1 MLKHLVTKGRG
12 YFFMLLLVS
21 LLGNGYVL
29 GQSQDYLA
37 NIAHLDVE
45 DGLLHREVNAIT
57 EDCKGFRWLG
67 TKMGLNRFDGHSF
80 QAWTKEK
87 DGLLYNSIGNIL
99 EDAKCN
105 LWLIPF
111 PYSGG
116 DFNIFNHHTGEISK
130 FSEKY
135 GEDFPFPL
143 EDIFEKVSATSKGEI
158 VFSTSRHGAL
168 VKVDTVGKMHIFELP
183 FESLR
188 LRAVTGD
195 DQLWAIA
202 NDTVLVKLDLNG
214 RILFRETHSLN
225 INIKYFFVDVDGNP
239 YFAGPNNSCYSLNEE
254 GQISLVPSGKFPL
267 QSNRKLSI
275 NEIIPFDQGKKTN
288 WINSSGYGV
297 SNPDIEGELFL
308 AGPDNDILYDVEEDF
323 PEIIENGFRSFFVDS
338 DKRMWIGG
346 NFGVYVLD
354 VHPNN
359 FSTYITGANDENPIT
374 NFSTRQIVNYGNDL
388 YVSFES
394 EGVFKVDIESGQ
406 YSEFSNIDHLTHYYF
421 GLAKGPDG
429 RLWVG
434 SLNSVYSFDTTTG
447 NYEIKRFK
455 DQEKATMSWT
465 LFFDK
470 TGRLWVGTEKG
481 LWVLEKGAN
490 ELLKFDQL
498 NEFQTLDES
507 HVIFI
512 KPVQNGNLF
521 VCSNKGIYEIEAGK
535 GVIDRFW
542 TGGDEL
548 HRLPHDNIQHFYQDK
563 DGVFWLSSAGSGLV
577 RWEKETGTTR
587 IFDKS
592 AGLSN
597 DVIYATYPDQH
608 NKLWLA
614 ADYGIIHFD
623 KENFN
628 SVAFVPADGTSH
640 HEFNRT
646 SHLQDD
652 SGNIFFGSLRGITK
666 VDPDKFLAGQF
677 DVNLPLIIT
686 DFQRFEGKNDRL
698 EDRTREVIENNQIIL
713 RPQDQFF
720 RIQFAL
726 LNYMDMERVNYAYKL
741 EGVDEDWTYQKENYI
756 RFSGIPYGRHLLK
769 IKGQMPNGQ
778 WSASE
783 LQIPVWIPK
792 PFYLK
797 GWFISLLIAFV
808 LILGPLIYFWQTRQL
823 KERQKNLEAIVKE
836 RTLQIQQDKQTIE
849 KQAEEL
855 RQLDQVKS
863 RFFANVSHELRT
875 PLTLMLGPIG
885 SVLKSDKIDL
895 RSQKFLKTAL
905 KNGKNLLDLVNE
917 ILDLSKLESGNLAV
931 NEEPIVLSG
940 LVRRL
945 YSQYDSF
952 AQQKDIRIS
961 LKCLIDKEIALLI
974 DVNKFEKIFN
984 NLLSNALKFTK
995 EGDSIEVTLSEN
1007 QNSILLRISDTG
1019 KGIHPDDLPHIFN
1032 RFYQSKQPNAPT
1044 QGGTGIGL
1052 ALCRELA
1059 HSLDGHIKVESE
1071 LGQGTI
1077 FTLELPRKLAQK
1089 DQMTQS
1095 PLVEVEEIIAEPAPA
1110 EIIPTPS
1117 EGKKPTL
1124 LIVEDND
1131 DLRSYISQVL
1141 GVHYF
1146 VKTAENGAE
1155 ALSMLQQYGKSEN
1168 GDTIDLIVSD
1178 VMMPVMDGFE
1188 LLEKLKSDDNL
1199 SGLPVVMLTARAAL
1213 QDKLKALR
1221 IGVDDYMLKPFD
1233 EEELLARVSNLISNY
1248 REREKT
1254 ALESPEE
1261 DKLSGVSGEDRVWL
1275 EELESYTQKNA
1286 GSFNL
1291 TADMMADEMALSRT
1305 QLFRKIKQLTGLT
1318 PTQYVQEVRFSQ
1330 ARALLENKAYS
1341 TVKAV
1346 AYEVGFKHVKN
1357 FSQQFKKR
1365 YGKSP
1370 SDYLK

>member
-1 MLKHLVTKGRG
+1 MLNHLVTKGCG

-21 LLGNGYVL
+21 LLGNGYLL
-29 GQSQDYLA
+29 GQSQEYLA
-37 NIAHLDVE
+37 NIAHLDVV

-67 TKMGLNRFDGHSF
+67 TKRGLNRFDGHSF

-87 DGLLYNSIGNIL
+87 DGLLFNTIGDIL

-111 PYSGG
+111 PYEGA
-116 DFNIFNHHTGEISK
+116 DFNIFNHHTGEIST
-130 FSEKY
+130 FSDKY
-135 GEDFPFPL
+135 GEEFPFPVQ
-143 EDIFEKVSATSKGEI
+143 DIFETFLATSRGEI
-158 VFSTSRHGAL
+158 IFSASKHGAM
-168 VKVDTVGKMHIFELP
+168 VKVDTAGMMHVFELP
-183 FESLR
+183 FENLKV
-188 LRAVTGD
+188 RAVTRN
-195 DQLWAIA
+195 DQLWAVA
-202 NDTVLVKLDLNG
+202 NDTLLVKLDLNG
-214 RILFRETHSLN
+214 NILFREAHSQK

-239 YFAGPNNSCYSLNEE
+239 YFPGSSNTCFGLNAR
-254 GQISLVPSGKFPL
+254 GQIIKLPQGKFPL
-267 QSNRKLSI
+267 QNNKRLVI
-275 NEIIPFDQGKKTN
+275 NEIIPFDKDKKTN
-288 WINSSGYGV
+288 WVNSSGYGV
-297 SNPDIEGELFL
+297 NNPNSNAVLL
-308 AGPDNDILYDVEEDF
+308 LVGPDNEILYDVVDDF
-323 PEIIENGFRSFFVDS
+323 PEVIENGFRSFFVDS

-359 FSTYITGANDENPIT
+359 FSTYITQKYGEQLLT
-374 NFSTRQIVNYGNDL
+374 NRSAREIEKVGDSL
-388 YVSFES
+388 YVCLES
-394 EGVFKVDIESGQ
+394 EGVFLVDLKTGNLSGFL
-406 YSEFSNIDHLTHYYF
+406 ELDHLTNYFF
-421 GLAKGPDG
+421 GLTQDPAG
-429 RLWVG
+429 RLWLG
-434 SLNSVYSFDTTTG
+434 SLRTVFSIDPKTGLYDILRFDDPLG
-447 NYEIKRFK
+447 
-455 DQEKATMSWT
+455 ATLAWT
-465 LFFDK
+465 LFFDDED
-470 TGRLWVGTEKG
+470 RLWVGTEKG
-481 LWVLEKGAN
+481 LWTLEKG
-490 ELLKFDQL
+490 EDKFRKFDQT

-512 KPVQNGNLF
+512 EAMEDGHLF
-521 VCSNKGIYEIEAGK
+521 ACSDKGIYEIQPGK
-535 GVIDRFW
+535 GVVNRFW
-542 TGGDEL
+542 TGGEGL
-548 HRLPHDNIQHFYQDK
+548 QKLPHDNIQHFYQDN
-563 DGVFWLSSAGSGLV
+563 DGVFWLSSAGSGLI
-577 RWEKETGTTR
+577 RWEKEKGTTR

-597 DVIYATYPDQH
+597 DVIYATYPDQE
-608 NKLWLA
+608 NNLWLA
-614 ADYGIIHFD
+614 SDYGIIRFD
-623 KENFN
+623 KENFT
-628 SVAFVPADGTSH
+628 SVAFTSSDGTSH

-652 SGNIFFGSLRGITK
+652 SGNIFFGSLEGVTQ
-666 VDPDKFLAGQF
+666 VDPNKFVEGEY
-677 DVNLPLIIT
+677 DVDFPLVIT
-686 DFQRFEGKNDRL
+686 DFQRFEGKTDRL
-698 EDRTREVIENNQIIL
+698 EDRTMEVIENNRIIL
-713 RPQDQFF
+713 RPQDKFF
-720 RIQFAL
+720 RVEFAL
-726 LNYMDMERVNYAYKL
+726 LNYMNMERVNYAYKL
-741 EGVDEDWTYQKENYI
+741 EGVDEDWTYQKENYV
-756 RFSGIPYGRHLLK
+756 RFSGMPYGRHVLK

-778 WSASE
+778 WSATE
-783 LQIPVWIPK
+783 LAIPVWVPK

-797 GWFISLLIAFV
+797 SWFIAILIAFI

-885 SVLKSDKIDL
+885 SVLKNDTIDTK
-895 RSQKFLKTAL
+895 SQKFLRTAL
-905 KNGKNLLDLVNE
+905 KNGKNLLNLVNE
-917 ILDLSKLESGNLAV
+917 ILDLSKLESGNLSV
-931 NEEPIVLSG
+931 NEEPVVVSG
-940 LVRRL
+940 LVKRL

-961 LKCLIDKEIALLI
+961 LKCLVDKDLTLLV

-995 EGDSIEVTLSEN
+995 EGDSIEVTLGEN
-1007 QNSILLRISDTG
+1007 QSSIFLRVSDTG

-1059 HSLDGHIKVESE
+1059 HSLDGDIKAESE

-1077 FTLELPRKLAQK
+1077 FTLELPRKLATMEQVVE
-1089 DQMTQS
+1089 S
-1095 PLVEVEEIIAEPAPA
+1095 PLIDAQEIIAEPAPA
-1110 EIIPTPS
+1110 EMIPTPS

-1131 DLRSYISQVL
+1131 DLRNYICQVL
-1141 GVHYF
+1141 GVQYV
-1146 VKTAENGAE
+1146 VKTAENGAD
-1155 ALSMLQQYGKSEN
+1155 ALSLLQNNSFAEN
-1168 GDTIDLIVSD
+1168 GDRVDLIISD

-1188 LLEKLKSDDNL
+1188 LLEKLKSNEQL

-1233 EEELLARVSNLISNY
+1233 EEELLVRVANLISNY

-1254 ALESPEE
+1254 ALETEE
-1261 DKLSGVSGEDRVWL
+1261 DDKFAGVSGEDRVWL
-1275 EELESYTQKNA
+1275 EELETYTQHNA
-1286 GSFNL
+1286 GNFNL

-1330 ARALLENKAYS
+1330 ARALLENKSYA